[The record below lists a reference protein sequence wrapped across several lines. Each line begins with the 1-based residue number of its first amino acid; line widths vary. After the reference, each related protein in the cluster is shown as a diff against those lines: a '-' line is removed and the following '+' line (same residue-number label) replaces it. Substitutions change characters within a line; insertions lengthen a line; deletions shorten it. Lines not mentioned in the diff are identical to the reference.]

1 MLGHAKNLYAMYRF
15 GKSVVNVD
23 AFEKAKDKGIVGAKG
38 ESGIKILK
46 GKGIKKR
53 SKTYT
58 HEIKV
63 KSSEYGGYRIYRYK
77 NENGNFIFD
86 WFDKGKH

>member
-38 ESGIKILK
+38 KSGIKILK
-46 GKGIKKR
+46 GK
-53 SKTYT
+53 
-58 HEIKV
+58 E
-63 KSSEYGGYRIYRYK
+63 
-77 NENGNFIFD
+77 
-86 WFDKGKH
+86 